1 MQFMILMIP
10 NVYRGSKKLDPALC
24 PTQKSRMVTI
34 LTGQAEVR
42 PELALAILE
51 RKFPQRWAKV
61 TVVAAP
67 RPYSRSASTCHN
79 HQCTREGRQAT

>member
-1 MQFMILMIP
+1 MQFMMLMIP
-10 NVYRGSKKLDPALC
+10 NVYRGGKKLDPGFLPDPKIAHGHH
-24 PTQKSRMVTI
+24 PGRA
-34 LTGQAEVR
+34 GGR
-42 PELALAILE
+42 PELALAIRE

-67 RPYSRSASTCHN
+67 RPYSRSASRCHN